1 LQKRFKLINFFKR
14 SPEYLGLLF
23 VFGGYFFVIFS
34 AQIIFKIIQIAIIPH
49 YQQYLVSIKPIIL
62 AGLSQDISAT
72 SYILGI
78 VVLFGFFQLLI
89 PQKSIKTIGLFFIG
103 VTLSLLL
110 LTFITDIFL
119 LNYWSQR
126 ISGQAIYYLKFP
138 QEIGASLSS
147 SMVMVIAI
155 LLMVG
160 AILIKYCLKIT
171 VKFWE
176 LLQLSNFNKRVGMVF
191 LPLLFIGMRGGVQNL
206 PVDIGSSMKFEE
218 TDKNTLAV
226 NGLWNGIYTS
236 IHSGEIEN
244 VELFKSKQFL
254 NSTLNQSFILS
265 DTNISTPIL
274 PLNTSVVLVVMEG
287 VSAELSSYLKGKEGS
302 YMPFLDSLA
311 SIGISCNNMFA
322 TGDRTDKGIV
332 SLLSGW
338 PGQPWESILHSPEK
352 LKKLPNL
359 SNEFYNNGYKST
371 FLYGGDSRF
380 ANILT
385 YLKSGKFQNIMD
397 RNSLKDQINDE
408 QGKWGYHDATMLN
421 QLFLKLKASQQPEF
435 FTLLT
440 LSTHEPY
447 DCLKTNTNSAAE
459 NMKMSVKYL
468 DSEIRKFWYKFRSLP
483 QFKNTVVIFTSDHGK
498 DLGNLNTHI
507 GQRNFFHIPLII
519 AGGGLP
525 VKMKGFQIDGAI
537 SQTDIYNSVN
547 DLIFGKINPLAKY
560 SRSFFRKSHTGN
572 ALFNLFQVAGVIEK
586 NNIYWLGT
594 DKMSMQSKSIK
605 NQQDSLVLSIYSEI
619 ISDFYKINETF

>member
-1 LQKRFKLINFFKR
+1 LQKCFKLINFFKR
-14 SPEYLGLLF
+14 SPDYLGLLF

-34 AQIIFKIIQIAIIPH
+34 TQILFKIIQIAIIPH
-49 YQQYLVSIKPIIL
+49 YQQYIVSIKPILL

-72 SYILGI
+72 SYIMG
-78 VVLFGFFQLLI
+78 VVVVFGLIQLLI
-89 PQKSIKTIGLFFIG
+89 PQKSIKTIGLFFTV
-103 VTLSLLL
+103 VTLSILWI
-110 LTFITDIFL
+110 TFITDIFL
-119 LNYWSQR
+119 LNYWSQK

-147 SMVMVIAI
+147 SMIIAI
-155 LLMVG
+155 AVLLIVG
-160 AILIKYCLKIT
+160 AIFIKFCINLT

-176 LLQLSNFNKRVGMVF
+176 LLQLSKLNKRIGMVF
-191 LPLLFIGMRGGVQNL
+191 LPLMFIGIRGGVQNL
-206 PVDIGSSMKFEE
+206 PVDIGSSMKFEDA
-218 TDKNTLAV
+218 DKNTLAI
-226 NGLWNGIYTS
+226 NGLWNGIYS
-236 IHSGEIEN
+236 CIHSGEIEN
-244 VELFKSKQFL
+244 IELFKSKQFL
-254 NSTLNQSFILS
+254 NSNLNQSFILS
-265 DTNISTPIL
+265 DTNTNIPIL
-274 PLNTSVVLVVMEG
+274 PLNTSVVFVVMEG

-302 YMPFLDSLA
+302 CMPFLDSLA

-352 LKKLPNL
+352 LKSLPNL
-359 SNEFYNNGYKST
+359 SSEFHNNGYKST

-385 YLKSGKFQNIMD
+385 YLKSGKFQNIID
-397 RNSLKDQINDE
+397 RNSLTDQISDE
-408 QGKWGYHDATMLN
+408 QGKWGFHDATMLN
-421 QLFLKLKASQQPEF
+421 QLYLKLKASQQPEF

-447 DCLKTNTNSAAE
+447 DCLRTNSKTAAE

-468 DSEIRKFWYKFRSLP
+468 DSEIRKFWYKFRLLP
-483 QFKNTVVIFTSDHGK
+483 QFKNTIVIFTSDHGK
-498 DLGNLNTHI
+498 DLGTLNTHI

-519 AGGGLP
+519 TGGGLP
-525 VKMKGFQIDGAI
+525 NKMKGFQIDGAI

-560 SRSFFRKSHTGN
+560 SRSFFRKSHSGK

-586 NNIYWLGT
+586 NNICWLGT
-594 DKMSMQSKSIK
+594 DKMSIQSKSIK